1 MGHFTTWF
9 SRKFSGSWVFQNQ
22 GFQIVIKISLI
33 SFSIQIKRT
42 FQRGFLTFPREIP
55 NEYEGNEKRA
65 KAKSRDVNIDVS
77 IRIYDFW
84 MVEWLTDAYHRE
96 EQRDF
101 RAVVLPNYQHVSD
114 MSENE

>member
-1 MGHFTTWF
+1 
-9 SRKFSGSWVFQNQ
+9 
-22 GFQIVIKISLI
+22 
-33 SFSIQIKRT
+33 
-42 FQRGFLTFPREIP
+42 
-55 NEYEGNEKRA
+55 
-65 KAKSRDVNIDVS
+65 
-77 IRIYDFW
+77 